1 MIMHQRLDTYVH
13 ILYHNFKSGELYIT
27 ISKPKIEKTKYLM
40 WLCLISNIEGFS
52 HQVTKTSCLD
62 EALTLHACKLSLP
75 SFVNP
80 LRTSFLSLYLI
91 RIMK

>member
-1 MIMHQRLDTYVH
+1 MHQRLDTYVH

-80 LRTSFLSLYLI
+80 LRTSFLYLHLI

>member
-40 WLCLISNIEGFS
+40 WLCFINNIEGFS
-52 HQVTKTSCLD
+52 YQVTKTSCID

-75 SFVNP
+75 SFVNS
-80 LRTSFLSLYLI
+80 LRTSFLHLYLV

>member
-1 MIMHQRLDTYVH
+1 MHQRLDTYVH

>member
-1 MIMHQRLDTYVH
+1 MHQRLDTYVH

-62 EALTLHACKLSLP
+62 EALTRHACKLSLP

-80 LRTSFLSLYLI
+80 LRTSFLYLYLI

>member
-1 MIMHQRLDTYVH
+1 MDIYFTMILNQANYTLPFQS
-13 ILYHNFKSGELYIT
+13 LKS
-27 ISKPKIEKTKYLM
+27 KKTKYLM
-40 WLCLISNIEGFS
+40 WLCLINNIEGFS
-52 HQVTKTSCLD
+52 NQVTKTSCID

-80 LRTSFLSLYLI
+80 LRTSFLYLYLI